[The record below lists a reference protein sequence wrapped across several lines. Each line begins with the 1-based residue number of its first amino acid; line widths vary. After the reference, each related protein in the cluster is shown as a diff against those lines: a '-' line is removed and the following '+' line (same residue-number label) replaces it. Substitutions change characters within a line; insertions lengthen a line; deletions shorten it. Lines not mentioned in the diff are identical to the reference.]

1 MYWRDQLKRRATKT
15 KNVDDWENFKRQKN
29 FVNKEVKRV
38 KKSFY
43 RTEIERNRDDFKGG
57 TWRVLNN
64 LMNEIKISSSE
75 SVTNPKDIADTL
87 NQHFIEIG
95 QKFASEIPDPPKG
108 KSFESFMKRS
118 ISKFKLQK
126 VEESKAL
133 KLLLAADSAKAT
145 GYDKIPNKLLKIAA
159 LHICQSLTSL
169 TNIFPHEFGIA
180 NVSTLFKTGD
190 HTDKDNYRPILVIH
204 TVTRIFER
212 IIYEQLYTYLIENE
226 LINLQ
231 QSGFRSLQ
239 STVTALLDR
248 TNEWCYNIDRKM
260 VNGVILLDLKK
271 AFDTVNHSILLKK
284 LEYFG
289 FDCSSIAFFSSYL
302 SNRLQQCNVNGF
314 SSELGSISYGVPQG
328 TILGSLLFL
337 IYINDLPNCLQ
348 HCTARLYADNSS
360 LNTSGTQL
368 NVIEPLMNADLK
380 HVSSWL
386 IANKLTLNVIKTVYM
401 VVGSRQRLATLEG
414 DLKLQIDGTSLKR
427 VQVTKCLG
435 VQMDKNLTWE
445 KHVNTYPS

>member
-43 RTEIERNRDDFKGG
+43 RTEIERNRGDFKG

-64 LMNEIKISSSE
+64 LMNRISNNTMINEIKISSSE

-95 QKFASEIPDPPKG
+95 QKLASEIPEPPKG

-133 KLLLAADSAKAT
+133 ELLLAADSAKAT

-159 LHICQSLTSL
+159 PHICQSLTSL
-169 TNIFPHEFGIA
+169 FNLSIETNIFPHEFGIA
-180 NVSTLFKTGD
+180 NVSPLFKTGD
-190 HTDKDNYRPILVIH
+190 HTDKDNYRPISVIP
-204 TVTRIFER
+204 TVARIFER

-226 LINLQ
+226 LINPQ
-231 QSGFRSLQ
+231 QSGFRSLH
-239 STVTALLDR
+239 STVTALLDL

-271 AFDTVNHSILLKK
+271 GFDTVNHSILLKK

-314 SSELGSISYGVPQG
+314 SSELGSISCGVPQG
-328 TILGSLLFL
+328 TILGPLLFL

-348 HCTARLYADNSS
+348 HCTARLYADDSS

-386 IANKLTLNVIKTVYM
+386 IANKLTLNVIGMTTM
-401 VVGSRQRLATLEG
+401 ATILYFP
-414 DLKLQIDGTSLKR
+414 L
-427 VQVTKCLG
+427 
-435 VQMDKNLTWE
+435 
-445 KHVNTYPS
+445 